1 MHAFC
6 CLAFPWVAR
15 LASRMSFVWWHET
28 SSHTRIR
35 LDNDASLAKPGEAV
49 AFSFGSTAE
58 LPGLRINSRSDR
70 GGVLQ
75 RRGEGTF
82 IEVLRGQSQ
91 EPYLGGWWHWHA
103 PGSGIFLKL
112 GASRKVMDY
121 TCSRPRSAQAKA
133 AYLAPFQTK
142 SGVAECVLDW
152 CMPVEC
158 ATTNFSHAHHL
169 WTKGGFKNHGFAH
182 WFGASAPHAHTL
194 SSLCPVLFFNR
205 RPARAIRLTPFLDSG
220 PIAPR
225 VSAGDSPL
233 SVQTRLARQ
242 QGFGVVVQW
251 GGPHGSV
258 DRWQSWGESRPR
270 VIVRLPHFHSRRT
283 ILGPALLS
291 SHPSVLG
298 SAHGFYIRHFGDNI
312 QCR

>member
-1 MHAFC
+1 MRSRLVHAGGVRNDKF
-6 CLAFPWVAR
+6 LARA
-15 LASRMSFVWWHET
+15 SFV
-28 SSHTRIR
+28 
-35 LDNDASLAKPGEAV
+35 D
-49 AFSFGSTAE
+49 
-58 LPGLRINSRSDR
+58 
-70 GGVLQ
+70 Q
-75 RRGEGTF
+75 RRVQESWICALVWCVGTTRPHLDLL
-82 IEVLRGQSQ
+82 V
-91 EPYLGGWWHWHA
+91 
-103 PGSGIFLKL
+103 
-112 GASRKVMDY
+112 
-121 TCSRPRSAQAKA
+121 PRSILQ
-133 AYLAPFQTK
+133 PSTRT
-142 SGVAECVLDW
+142 CH
-152 CMPVEC
+152 PP
-158 ATTNFSHAHHL
+158 N
-169 WTKGGFKNHGFAH
+169 
-182 WFGASAPHAHTL
+182 TL
-194 SSLCPVLFFNR
+194 
-205 RPARAIRLTPFLDSG
+205 SG